1 MVVGKGQLALVTGAN
16 RGIGKEVCRQL
27 AALGYSVIL
36 GSRSLEK
43 GQAAVEDLL
52 QHDEKSQ
59 ISAVAMDV
67 GSVAMLELVPSS
79 AKLAGFA
86 AMAPSFAAQQPGRRR
101 SSGNPFPSATMKRAA
116 IRRPG
121 AGHAPSAAGRKCIK
135 ASTAHPGQ
143 SMASRR

>member
-52 QHDEKSQ
+52 QHDEK
-59 ISAVAMDV
+59 
-67 GSVAMLELVPSS
+67 
-79 AKLAGFA
+79 
-86 AMAPSFAAQQPGRRR
+86 
-101 SSGNPFPSATMKRAA
+101 
-116 IRRPG
+116 
-121 AGHAPSAAGRKCIK
+121 
-135 ASTAHPGQ
+135 
-143 SMASRR
+143 